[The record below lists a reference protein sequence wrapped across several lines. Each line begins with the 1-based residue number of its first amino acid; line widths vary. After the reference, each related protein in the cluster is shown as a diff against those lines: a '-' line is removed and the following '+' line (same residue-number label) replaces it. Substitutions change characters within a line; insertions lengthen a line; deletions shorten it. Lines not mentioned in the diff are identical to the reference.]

1 MSDRKV
7 HVSSRLHSR
16 SHPRQSQKL
25 ASDWSIFTTNQMLR
39 LGISSWITDY
49 IDIHIPRYPY
59 VYVNTRVCAY
69 TCVYTYPL
77 FRSHK
82 SNVMSVST
90 IILQTYWKKCFPYF
104 LIKYS
109 LACVFWSD
117 AFSCFWFWQRATLS
131 LFDFPQMIKL
141 PSLHTKCL
149 THPPPP
155 ECTNFHN
162 VTEETMNNFT
172 KFSLLRAHMLL
183 ATKNSTL
190 KKL

>member
-1 MSDRKV
+1 MCRTCGPRFISP
-7 HVSSRLHSR
+7 STLLN
-16 SHPRQSQKL
+16 PRQSL
-25 ASDWSIFTTNQMLR
+25 ASHWSKFQSQAKAWHLKLDYR
-39 LGISSWITDY
+39 L
-49 IDIHIPRYPY
+49 HR
-59 VYVNTRVCAY
+59 
-69 TCVYTYPL
+69 YTYPL
-77 FRSHK
+77 LCICICIYNCVYIHVHTNIPCSVLT
-82 SNVMSVST
+82 SQNVTSVST

-149 THPPPP
+149 TPPPP
-155 ECTNFHN
+155 PACTNFHN